1 MKQDRRSDKDTVHIN
16 SGKKDRKPCDA
27 IEGNLIRRLVLGSQR
42 GLAFHTHMPES
53 ETRVERPS
61 PGPVLDTVPDG
72 VCYQRNE
79 NEAKRMLCQAL
90 YYAEY

>member
-1 MKQDRRSDKDTVHIN
+1 MKHDRHTDKDTVHVS

-27 IEGNLIRRLVLGSQR
+27 IEGNLSTRLVLGCQR
-42 GLAFHTHMPES
+42 GLASHTHMSQS

-72 VCYQRNE
+72 LHYRRTKT
-79 NEAKRMLCQAL
+79 EAKKNL
-90 YYAEY
+90 